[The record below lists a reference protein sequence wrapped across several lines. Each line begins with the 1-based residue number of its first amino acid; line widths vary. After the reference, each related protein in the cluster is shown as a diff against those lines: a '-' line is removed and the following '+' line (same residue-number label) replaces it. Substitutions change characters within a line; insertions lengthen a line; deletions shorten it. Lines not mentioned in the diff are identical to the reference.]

1 MRIVRREVLKI
12 GNFFPTIH
20 DITAAQ
26 DTTLVEWGL
35 FRKHHMAWKDV
46 YLNISWRFDSA
57 FITNGA
63 KNELFLERS

>member
-20 DITAAQ
+20 DMTAAQ

-35 FRKHHMAWKDV
+35 LRKHYTAWKDV
-46 YLNISWRFDSA
+46 YKI
-57 FITNGA
+57 
-63 KNELFLERS
+63 